1 MLFKIFAFSFPLA
14 KHEIRTTVEFILN
27 CKLEEHKERGFEFPE
42 RNMRNRN
49 LFAQLLFFSQN
60 DHFNANGLWSMS
72 GVLFHIMCVFE
83 CLGTI
88 LFILGSLLLNSEY
101 AYE

>member
-1 MLFKIFAFSFPLA
+1 MLFKIFAFSSFPLA
-14 KHEIRTTVEFILN
+14 KHEIKTTVEFILN

-72 GVLFHIMCVFE
+72 GVLFHIMCV

-88 LFILGSLLLNSEY
+88 LLILGSLLLNFEY